1 MPQRTSP
8 HVWVPTTYFAEG
20 FPYTLVN
27 SVAEILFKQLGA
39 SLALVGLTSLLHL
52 PWNLKFLWAPLLDR
66 FETKRTF
73 LIAMQFIGAA
83 LLVGLSPFVRGTD
96 WLGLVAVLFML
107 LAIVSATNDMA
118 IDGYYMEA
126 LTTTEQSR
134 FVGYRASSYKGAS
147 LVIKGGLPVLV
158 VGVGWSLGLL
168 AMAGVLALCAT
179 AHLFLLPHS
188 EPRKER
194 FVVGLQQ
201 IVSARILLTGAVL
214 GGVICLGAF
223 VFRLEAVRPLVER
236 WAFLGQIGASG
247 FIAIALLLGLVALAR
262 YARRISNRWADDD
275 SAYARAFV
283 QLASTPGIGR
293 LLAFVVL
300 FRTGESLLGKMKWPF
315 FSDQLGLGLAEY
327 GLANGTVGVVAS
339 FAATFLGGHLISR
352 DGLRRWF
359 WPFVLAQ
366 NVLNLLYVALAATSD
381 HTSLGLVT
389 AVIAVDEFGS
399 GLGTAVLMVF
409 LMRVCHPDHKA
420 THFAVLTALMSLS
433 FTFAGAASG
442 FLAQALGYAGFFAL
456 SFAATVPM
464 MALGLGLRLDE
475 L

>member
-1 MPQRTSP
+1 M
-8 HVWVPTTYFAEG
+8 PTTYFAEG

-27 SVAEILFKQLGA
+27 SAAEILFKQLGA
-39 SLALVGLTSLLHL
+39 SLAVVGLTSLLHL

-66 FETKRTF
+66 YETKRTF

-83 LLVGLSPFVRGTD
+83 LLVGLSPFVRGAD
-96 WLGLVAVLFML
+96 WLGLVAVLFLL

-147 LVIKGGLPVLV
+147 LVIKGALPVLV
-158 VGVGWSLGLL
+158 AGIGWSLGLL

-179 AHLFLLPHS
+179 VHLLFLPHS

-194 FVVGLQQ
+194 FVVGLRR
-201 IVSARILLTGAVL
+201 IVSARILITGALL
-214 GGVICLGAF
+214 GGSIWLGAF
-223 VFRLEAVRPLVER
+223 VCRLETVRRATEGWTFLVE
-236 WAFLGQIGASG
+236 IGVSG
-247 FIAIALLLGLVALAR
+247 FVGIALLLGLTVLAL
-262 YARRISNRWADDD
+262 YARRISSRLAGDD

-339 FAATFLGGHLISR
+339 FIATFVGGYLISR

-366 NVLNLLYVALAATSD
+366 NVLNLLYVALAARSG
-381 HTSLGLVT
+381 HASLGLVT
-389 AVIAVDEFGS
+389 AVIALDEFGS

-409 LMRVCHPDHKA
+409 LMRACHPDHKA

-442 FLAQALGYAGFFAL
+442 FLAQALGYVGFFAL

-464 MALGLGLRLDE
+464 MALGVGLRFDE
-475 L
+475 I